1 MALRLIIS
9 AEYAKTINAELD
21 FWNLI
26 LELNLER
33 VEVPELNEEENPAA
47 VADK

>member
-1 MALRLIIS
+1 M
-9 AEYAKTINAELD
+9 D

-33 VEVPELNEEENPAA
+33 VEVPELKQEKTIKM
-47 VADK
+47 VSSK